1 MSLNIHLTPQAV
13 SHITAKGGVA
23 TVYMDSATCGGG

>member
-1 MSLNIHLTPQAV
+1 MSLNIHITSQAA
-13 SHITAKGGVA
+13 SHIAAKGGAA